1 MMGLLINDMEKREIG
16 YLVKRDL
23 EELLMD
29 LEDERIDEVVKQS
42 MRKRYLVLF
51 KILQRVGTVEE
62 CLRYLLNKESFK

>member
-1 MMGLLINDMEKREIG
+1 MGLLINDMEKREIG

-51 KILQRVGTVEE
+51 KILQRVGTGEE

>member
-1 MMGLLINDMEKREIG
+1 MGLLINDMEKREIG